1 MCLQGFLCL
10 TIAFRYDIIPN
21 CAGVPAKRKKLGSQ
35 NPLSVVSQENEAF
48 LILTEM
54 KTGPK
59 VVGVKQTKRA
69 LNDGK
74 VLRVFLAGDADP
86 RVTEPVEALS
96 AEQGVDVVKVPSM
109 KELGSACGI
118 AVGSAVAALLR

>member
-1 MCLQGFLCL
+1 M
-10 TIAFRYDIIPN
+10 
-21 CAGVPAKRKKLGSQ
+21 
-35 NPLSVVSQENEAF
+35 
-48 LILTEM
+48 LTEL

-86 RVTEPVEALS
+86 RVTEPVEA
-96 AEQGVDVVKVPSM
+96 EQGVDVVKVPSM